1 MNKDAKLEKG
11 QDSTYKWTTQQ
22 QISNH
27 SLFASEWHVPER
39 KQVFFVKPPDTANA
53 IPFHFSSSQVQTIQ
67 SQAKSVEKDRAE
79 GSITSQSPPLLD
91 IS

>member
-1 MNKDAKLEKG
+1 MISHHCRKTLLVVNIYYTNNLSMNKDAKLEKG

-53 IPFHFSSSQVQTIQ
+53 IPFHFSSS
-67 SQAKSVEKDRAE
+67 
-79 GSITSQSPPLLD
+79 
-91 IS
+91 